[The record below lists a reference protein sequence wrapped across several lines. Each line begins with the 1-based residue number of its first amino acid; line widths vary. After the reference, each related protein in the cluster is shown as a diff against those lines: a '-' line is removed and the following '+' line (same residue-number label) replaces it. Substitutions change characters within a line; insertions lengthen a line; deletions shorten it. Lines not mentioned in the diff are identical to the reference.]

1 MKNLNFMIVDDSSIM
16 IKNLTFMLTQLGHEV
31 VGSAR
36 NGSDAIS
43 EFQIL
48 RPDVITMDITMP
60 NMGGIEAMD
69 KILEIDPNCIIIMV
83 TAVGQEQMVVN
94 CIAKGA
100 KAYLIKP
107 INALV
112 LKDTIEKVYNR
123 YLINT

>member
-16 IKNLTFMLTQLGHEV
+16 IKNLTQMLTQQGHRV

-36 NGSDAIS
+36 TGAEAVS
-43 EFQIL
+43 EFQHC
-48 RPDVITMDITMP
+48 RPDIITMDITMP

-69 KILEIDPNCIIIMV
+69 KILELEPNCIIIMV
-83 TAVGQEQMVVN
+83 TAVGQEQMVVS

-123 YLINT
+123 YLINV